1 MTTYMP
7 RGVCARQIDVEVE
20 NGIITY
26 VKFHG
31 GCDGN
36 HNGIEK
42 LVVGMRAE
50 DVIGRIEG
58 VSCGGRPTSCPDQLA
73 QALRKAMEE

>member
-7 RGVCARQIDVEVE
+7 RGVCAHQIDVEVE

-26 VKFHG
+26 AKFHG

-36 HNGIEK
+36 HKGIEK
-42 LVVGMRAE
+42 LVTGMKAE

-58 VSCGGRPTSCPDQLA
+58 VTCGPRNTSCPDQLA
-73 QALRKAMEE
+73 QALRKALEE